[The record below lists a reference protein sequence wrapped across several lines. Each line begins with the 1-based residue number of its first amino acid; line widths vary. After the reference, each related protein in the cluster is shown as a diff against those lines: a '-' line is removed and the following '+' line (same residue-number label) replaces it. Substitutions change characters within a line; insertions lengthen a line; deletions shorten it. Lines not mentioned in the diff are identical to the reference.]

1 MQQPLIFLEKPKHV
15 EGRPQRFKNGAV
27 FFWCLAFITG
37 DRLCQSAA
45 FYYCCCLKML
55 LLLFL
60 QCFQKLVSMIYWCLS
75 KIMLLLTQ
83 KKGRG
88 QGWGRAFCPPAALLL
103 VISHKTC
110 KCPKTSIPNVECFHF
125 FTGKKNHKILFKPF
139 SCFMTKIYRYKKNV
153 ENPKNKAKTSF
164 ISTVQESRRS
174 SNKLWKSPPSIYYKR
189 FCNYVI
195 NLMFVWNLK
204 F

>member
-1 MQQPLIFLEKPKHV
+1 
-15 EGRPQRFKNGAV
+15 
-27 FFWCLAFITG
+27 
-37 DRLCQSAA
+37 
-45 FYYCCCLKML
+45 
-55 LLLFL
+55 
-60 QCFQKLVSMIYWCLS
+60 
-75 KIMLLLTQ
+75 MLLLTQ

-110 KCPKTSIPNVECFHF
+110 KCPKTSIPNVECFNF

-195 NLMFVWNLK
+195 NLMFV
-204 F
+204 